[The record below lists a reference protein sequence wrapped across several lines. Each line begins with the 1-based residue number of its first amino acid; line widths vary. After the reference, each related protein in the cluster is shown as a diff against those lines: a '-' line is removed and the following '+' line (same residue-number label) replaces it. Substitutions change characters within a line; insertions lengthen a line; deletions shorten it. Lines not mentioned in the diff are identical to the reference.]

1 MVKKTTDEIVRRGV
15 KILYEEF
22 GPGETIRFFQAL
34 GLNRGNALE
43 EIEALTSKMSRKQ
56 ALELVRKAGR

>member
-1 MVKKTTDEIVRRGV
+1 MKTTDEIVRRGV

-34 GLNRGNALE
+34 GLNRGNTLE

-56 ALELVRKAGR
+56 ALELVRKASK

>member
-1 MVKKTTDEIVRRGV
+1 MKTTDEIVRRGV

-34 GLNRGNALE
+34 GLNRGNTLE
-43 EIEALTSKMSRKQ
+43 EIEAITSKMSRKQ
-56 ALELVRKAGR
+56 SLELVRKASR